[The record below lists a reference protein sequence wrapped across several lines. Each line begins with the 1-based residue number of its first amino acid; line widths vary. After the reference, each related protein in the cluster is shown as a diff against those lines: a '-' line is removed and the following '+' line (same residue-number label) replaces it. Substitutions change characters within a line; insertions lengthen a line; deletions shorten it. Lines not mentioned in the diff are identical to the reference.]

1 MANRKMTNEEAW
13 AAFAGG
19 LKRGANKF
27 AAAAAEDLRSDAVEL
42 GKAVSSVAF
51 GCVALPV
58 ILYIL
63 FSISLVTPGLSPT
76 GE

>member
-42 GKAVSSVAF
+42 GRAVSAIAF
-51 GCVALPV
+51 GCAALPML
-58 ILYIL
+58 LYL
-63 FSISLVTPGLSPT
+63 FFSVVLITPGLSPT
-76 GE
+76 LG

>member
-1 MANRKMTNEEAW
+1 MAKKMTNEEAW

-42 GKAVSSVAF
+42 GRAVSAIAF
-51 GCVALPV
+51 GCAVLPV
-58 ILYIL
+58 FLYIL
-63 FSISLVTPGLSPT
+63 FSIALVTPGLSPT
-76 GE
+76 PG

>member
-13 AAFAGG
+13 AAFSGG

-27 AAAAAEDLRSDAVEL
+27 AAAAAEDLKSDAVEL
-42 GKAVSSVAF
+42 GRAVSAVAF

-58 ILYIL
+58 VLYIL

-76 GE
+76 PG

>member
-1 MANRKMTNEEAW
+1 MAKKMTNEEVW

-27 AAAAAEDLRSDAVEL
+27 AAAAAEDLKSDAVEL
-42 GKAVSSVAF
+42 GKAAASVAF
-51 GCVALPV
+51 GCAALPV
-58 ILYIL
+58 LLYIL
-63 FSISLVTPGLSPT
+63 FSITLVTPGLSPA

>member
-1 MANRKMTNEEAW
+1 MARRQMSNEEVW
-13 AAFAGG
+13 AAFSGG
-19 LKRGANKF
+19 VGRGMKKF
-27 AAAAAEDLRSDAVEL
+27 ADAAAEDLKSDAVEL

-58 ILYIL
+58 LLYIL

>member
-42 GKAVSSVAF
+42 GRAVSAIAF
-51 GCVALPV
+51 GCAALPV
-58 ILYIL
+58 LLYIL

-76 GE
+76 PG